1 MKTTLPENIQSMDST
16 AWMAILAAVT
26 IIGFILF
33 AKAVKATLK
42 TIVIGVM
49 LVLIAYFLRQAG
61 II

>member
-1 MKTTLPENIQSMDST
+1 MKLNLLENLQSLDPT
-16 AWMAILAAVT
+16 AWMVILAAAA
-26 IIGFILF
+26 IIGLILF

-42 TIVIGVM
+42 IIVIAVM

>member
-1 MKTTLPENIQSMDST
+1 MKITLPENLQSMDETS
-16 AWMAILAAVT
+16 WMAILAAAA
-26 IIGFILF
+26 IIGLILF

-42 TIVIGVM
+42 IIVIVVM

>member
-1 MKTTLPENIQSMDST
+1 MKTILPENLQSMDST
-16 AWMAILAAVT
+16 AWMAILAAAA

-42 TIVIGVM
+42 LIVIGVM